1 MGARVTQPP
10 GYHAHRTRGSKLND
24 NEVLAQRLY
33 ESEPPEPQQPWEN
46 VAETT
51 REHYRQFAR
60 NLSITG

>member
-1 MGARVTQPP
+1 M
-10 GYHAHRTRGSKLND
+10 ND